1 MQIKGPIRVIFY
13 VHKAI
18 RAELDTVRDLAE
30 KLELNSDFNEI
41 EERVNFLA
49 DIVDAHAQGEED
61 AFYPAMDE
69 LRRDISQVFSWDHK
83 IDEGYFQAIKQSITK
98 IKGGGNQSDL
108 ASLKRNVYALHAT
121 LSAHA
126 QKEDDLLV
134 PLTDKEMD
142 LGKQGEMVGKIS
154 AKIPPHLMEKA
165 LKWIVRIISPEE
177 RADYLGIVKR
187 AVPPEGFDMM
197 AGWVREALT
206 ADEWRELSSRLPD

>member
-1 MQIKGPIRVIFY
+1 MQIKGPIRAMFY
-13 VHKAI
+13 IHKAI
-18 RAELDTVRDLAE
+18 RTELDTLRDLAE
-30 KLELNSDFNEI
+30 KLDLNSDYSEI
-41 EERVNFLA
+41 ERRVNFLA
-49 DIVDAHAQGEED
+49 DVVDAHAQGEEG

-108 ASLKRNVYALHAT
+108 VSLKRNIYALHAT
-121 LSAHA
+121 LGAHA

-142 LGKQGEMVGKIS
+142 LGKQGEMVGKMS
-154 AKIPPHLMEKA
+154 AKIPPRQMEEG
-165 LKWIVRIISPEE
+165 LKWIVGIISPEE

-187 AVPPEGFDMM
+187 AVPPEGFNMM
-197 AGWVREALT
+197 VGWVREALT
-206 ADEWRELSSRLPD
+206 ADEWQELSRRLP